1 MLDLGGIILFALGAG
16 YVAFTLHRERIALS
30 SDRRAVWKRAEELLK
45 LREEETTKRKELNQG
60 FDWSKNLPMI
70 MQFLGGRGI
79 DTKSLQNIDVDEVQS
94 LIQQI
99 NTQEEK

>member
-1 MLDLGGIILFALGAG
+1 MLELGGIILFTLGAS
-16 YVAFTLHRERIALS
+16 YVAYTLHRERIALS

-45 LREEETTKRKELNQG
+45 LREEETTKRQELNQG

-79 DTKSLQNIDVDEVQS
+79 DTKNIDIDEVQS

-99 NTQEEK
+99 SSEEGK